1 MIRPDTKIICN
12 KAKLSSLS
20 VLWWQYN
27 SPIKF
32 VIKNLKYCGLSP
44 VHKHFFHVC
53 SSLSLLSSTLKVWLN
68 TVLLFLLLSPCCLVT
83 PQRLHPAILL
93 VLIRAWLGFKHGHAH
108 APNQYRI
115 YRGSFSLLT
124 ELSSQGWLV
133 SPGCGSLAE
142 LHTSRMAADT
152 ETHFELLKPT
162 KQSKVHTTVLSS
174 LADL

>member
-1 MIRPDTKIICN
+1 MCALHFHSSPLHSKSDLILYSSSSFSLPVVSSHLRDSTPVSAYQSMARVQAWTRTRPH
-12 KAKLSSLS
+12 LS
-20 VLWWQYN
+20 
-27 SPIKF
+27 
-32 VIKNLKYCGLSP
+32 
-44 VHKHFFHVC
+44 
-53 SSLSLLSSTLKVWLN
+53 
-68 TVLLFLLLSPCCLVT
+68 
-83 PQRLHPAILL
+83 
-93 VLIRAWLGFKHGHAH
+93 
-108 APNQYRI
+108 PNQYRI